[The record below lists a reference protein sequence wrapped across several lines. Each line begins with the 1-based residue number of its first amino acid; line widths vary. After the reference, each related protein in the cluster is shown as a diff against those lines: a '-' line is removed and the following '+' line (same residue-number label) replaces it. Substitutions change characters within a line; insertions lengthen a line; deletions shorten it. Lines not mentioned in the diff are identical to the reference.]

1 MVPLKKI
8 DLNFHKYFSEEYKIM
23 SVPVLL
29 IMDKDK
35 EVDRIYAF
43 QSVPYLLENLK

>member
-1 MVPLKKI
+1 
-8 DLNFHKYFSEEYKIM
+8 M

-43 QSVPYLLENLK
+43 QSVPYLLEKLKK